1 MIAQEICKSLC
12 PEDRSNIRCQH
23 TCLNSAFNCCF
34 ECIYRYD
41 HRMPCGLKMYES
53 KKDKYF
59 KYLLL
64 RAKLKKE
71 GYIFN
76 EK

>member
-1 MIAQEICKSLC
+1 MVKAICVGVCEKQKHTPC
-12 PEDRSNIRCQH
+12 SNICN
-23 TCLNSAFNCCF
+23 TSSFNCCF

-64 RAKLKKE
+64 RAKLKKQ
-71 GYIFN
+71 GWVFS